1 MQDVNSRQLTTAEH
15 VETGGIKFEI
25 YLNYFG
31 AMGITLAGLFVLGL
45 IMSTS
50 FSMARNI
57 WLTDWS
63 DHNTSVMNN
72 TQRLHSLRMRLGVF
86 AVLGFGEVF
95 CLFIAIVS
103 LLFGGVS
110 ASRNLHNPLLHSIF
124 RAPMSFF
131 DTTPFGR
138 ILNRIGKDIETVD
151 LLLPLNVQFFMHC
164 LMQVLSTLVIVM
176 ISTPVFGV
184 AIVPLAII
192 YFTIMRYY
200 IATSRQLKRLESI
213 SRSPIYSHLGESIQ
227 GASTIRAYRLT
238 ERFAIMSEQKVDAH
252 VQCRYFGYVANRW
265 MSVRLELLGNC
276 VVLFAALFAALT
288 RDSTT
293 SGVIGLSVSYALNIT
308 TVLNLAVRQISKLE
322 TNIVSVERIGEY
334 VNSLT
339 EANWE
344 SEGDQRPPP
353 GWPSEGRIQI
363 HNYSTRYRQGL
374 DLVVK
379 SLNANIGPHEK
390 VGIVGRTGAGKSSI
404 TLALFRMIEPA
415 EGSIIIDGVDIAKLG
430 LHDLRNHLTIIP
442 QDPVL
447 FSGTLRFN
455 LDPFYRHSDD
465 EIWHALELAN
475 LKSFALSQTAQLD
488 HEITEGGENISV
500 GQRQLICLAR
510 ALLRRTRVL
519 ILDEATAAVDMGTD
533 ALIQRTIRK
542 EFSHSTVLTI
552 AHRLNTIMD
561 YDRIIVLHD
570 GQISE
575 FDSPARLIANRLSEF
590 HAMAKKAGIVQ

>member
-1 MQDVNSRQLTTAEH
+1 MT
-15 VETGGIKFEI
+15 I
-25 YLNYFG
+25 
-31 AMGITLAGLFVLGL
+31 VL
-45 IMSTS
+45 
-50 FSMARNI
+50 
-57 WLTDWS
+57 
-63 DHNTSVMNN
+63 
-72 TQRLHSLRMRLGVF
+72 
-86 AVLGFGEVF
+86 
-95 CLFIAIVS
+95 
-103 LLFGGVS
+103 
-110 ASRNLHNPLLHSIF
+110 
-124 RAPMSFF
+124 
-131 DTTPFGR
+131 
-138 ILNRIGKDIETVD
+138 
-151 LLLPLNVQFFMHC
+151 
-164 LMQVLSTLVIVM
+164 
-176 ISTPVFGV
+176 
-184 AIVPLAII
+184 
-192 YFTIMRYY
+192 
-200 IATSRQLKRLESI
+200 ATSI
-213 SRSPIYSHLGESIQ
+213 
-227 GASTIRAYRLT
+227 
-238 ERFAIMSEQKVDAH
+238 
-252 VQCRYFGYVANRW
+252 
-265 MSVRLELLGNC
+265 
-276 VVLFAALFAALT
+276 
-288 RDSTT
+288 
-293 SGVIGLSVSYALNIT
+293 IT

-344 SEGDQRPPP
+344 SEGDQRSPP

-415 EGSIIIDGVDIAKLG
+415 EGSIIIDGVDIA
-430 LHDLRNHLTIIP
+430 N
-442 QDPVL
+442 
-447 FSGTLRFN
+447 FN